1 MNRAYDLAHQLAR
14 AIKDSDEYKSFI
26 EKKEA
31 LDQDERNKKMVE
43 DFQKQILEI
52 QLAYMS
58 GKEISEEELEK
69 IGKLEEV
76 LNLNP
81 IINSYFQAELR
92 FSQLIQD
99 INNIIGE
106 AIEDAIDI
114 E

>member
-1 MNRAYDLAHQLAR
+1 MNRAYDLAHQLAK

-31 LDQDERNKKMVE
+31 LNQDEKNKKMVE
-43 DFQKQILEI
+43 DFQKQILEL
-52 QLAYMS
+52 QLNYMS
-58 GKEISEEELEK
+58 GKEIDEKEVEK

-81 IINSYFQAELR
+81 VINSYFQAELR
-92 FSQLIQD
+92 FSRLIQD

-106 AIEDAIDI
+106 AIDDAIDI